1 MYFSTHFFDIYI
13 LMAKIK
19 QVILYLF
26 VYLIVVPNIMGQ
38 QEPRMSQ
45 NMLLPIVY
53 NPAATGLSDG
63 VDVTLVSRTQWA
75 GAKDYAG
82 NSIAPQTFFITGD
95 ALIPAFG
102 GGISMII
109 LNEKY
114 TPITQTKLR
123 LNYAYHIKLKKG
135 GLQLGLMT
143 GLTDQSLDVGKIQA
157 EDPGDPFLAALQKES
172 SSMNFDAGVGVFYA
186 IPNKLYV
193 GLSAMQLMA
202 TKARYKTGYVVY
214 QDALSVNLSGKYI
227 FSPTYRPEWQF
238 EPSTLMSFSRGI
250 YQMDLNFLVRY
261 NKKVWG
267 GVGYRINDAII
278 AMIGFKIQE
287 FKLAYSYDISTTPM
301 RNGGTHEISL
311 QYFFKIDYNKKR
323 SYRNTRYL

>member
-1 MYFSTHFFDIYI
+1 MYFSTHFFDIQI
-13 LMAKIK
+13 LMTKIK
-19 QVILYLF
+19 RIAIYLF
-26 VYLIVVPNIMGQ
+26 VSLIVVPSAVGQ

-63 VDVTLVSRTQWA
+63 IDVTLVSRTQWA

-95 ALIPAFG
+95 ALLPVLG
-102 GGISMII
+102 GGVSLII
-109 LNEKY
+109 LNEKIL
-114 TPITQTKLR
+114 PISQTKLR
-123 LNYAYHIKLKKG
+123 LNYDYQLKIKKG
-135 GLQLGLMT
+135 ILQFGLMT
-143 GLTDQSLDVGKIQA
+143 GLTDQSLDTDRINA
-157 EDPGDPFLAALQKES
+157 ENKDDPFLTTIQQKG
-172 SSMNFDAGVGVFYA
+172 SSMNFDAGVGIFYRL
-186 IPNKLYV
+186 PNKFHV

-202 TKARYKTGYVVY
+202 TKARYKTDYIVY
-214 QDALSVNLSGKYI
+214 QDALSINLSGWYT

-238 EPSTLMSFSRGI
+238 EPSTLMSFSKGI

-267 GVGYRINDAII
+267 GVGYRINDAVI
-278 AMIGFKIQE
+278 AMIGFKVHE

-311 QYFFKIDYNKKR
+311 QYFFKMDFSQPK